1 MKARVIVLSGRV
13 GAGKSALAGLL
24 RDRIGAEVL
33 KTKDLIAKLS
43 AAKLGNRRTRQLAG
57 QRLDKLTGGRWV
69 VDAVNERILSEANL
83 ELLVVDA
90 ARIPEQVRLIRQSGW
105 SVVHVHLEASE
116 ASLEERYKQRPA

>member
-13 GAGKSALAGLL
+13 GAGKSTLAGLL
-24 RDRIGAEVL
+24 REHIRAEVL

-43 AAKLGNRRTRQLAG
+43 ATKLGSRRTRQLAG
-57 QRLDKLTGGRWV
+57 QRLDKLTGGRWE

-105 SVVHVHLEASE
+105 SLVHVQFESSE
-116 ASLEERYKQRPA
+116 PH